1 MHGRLHRLD
10 MQHQDMQ
17 RHHELTE
24 KAIAEGRAPP
34 AAFAAADDSRDEG
47 MDEAPAPAPVENCE
61 SNVTVVH
68 SHSGLTEKPGSLF
81 PIAIW
86 GLCFVA

>member
-34 AAFAAADDSRDEG
+34 AAFVAADDSKDED
-47 MDEAPAPAPVENCE
+47 MEEAPTPAPVENCE
-61 SNVTVVH
+61 SSVKRESSVSPQPQWSNR
-68 SHSGLTEKPGSLF
+68 
-81 PIAIW
+81 
-86 GLCFVA
+86 